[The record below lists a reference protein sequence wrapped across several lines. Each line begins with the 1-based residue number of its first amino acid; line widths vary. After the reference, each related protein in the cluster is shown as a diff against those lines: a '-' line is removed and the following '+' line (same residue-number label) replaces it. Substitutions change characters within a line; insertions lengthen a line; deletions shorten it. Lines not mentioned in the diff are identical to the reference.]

1 MKKLANLKY
10 RLIAWIIGVIA
21 YSAIVFIV
29 ADHSKRGIDKCT
41 VLTYVF
47 MMISLV
53 LLLLSWFVG
62 ERKTVPGAINAVN
75 PVSSAA
81 MYLTYVS
88 FILTFILY
96 FINYVKFIFIIVV
109 LFILIYGI
117 FAIYIIIGLRQ
128 FELINDNPNK
138 VPDITNVHQLA
149 SYLRTIFDMVTEP
162 TTKTQIEE
170 LINLATVID
179 DMNDSDNEDIKAVDK
194 SIFEYAGYL
203 KRNITRS
210 EYANAY
216 NNINKLNELLN
227 KRINLAK

>member
-10 RLIAWIIGVIA
+10 RLMAWVIGVIA
-21 YSAIVFIV
+21 YSAIVFII
-29 ADHSKRGIDKCT
+29 ANHSKRGIDKCT
-41 VLTYVF
+41 IITYVF
-47 MMISLV
+47 MMISLLV
-53 LLLLSWFVG
+53 LLISWFVG

-75 PVSSAA
+75 PVSSSA
-81 MYLTYVS
+81 MYLSYVT

-96 FINYVKFIFIIVV
+96 FINYAKFIYIIVI

-117 FAIYIIIGLRQ
+117 FAVYIVVGLRQ
-128 FELINDNPNK
+128 FDLINENPNK
-138 VPDITNVHQLA
+138 ISDITNIHQLT
-149 SYLRTIFDMVTEP
+149 SYLRNIFDMVTEP

-170 LINLATVID
+170 LINLSTVID
-179 DMNDSDNEDIKAVDK
+179 DLNDSDKEDIKIVDK

-210 EYANAY
+210 EYSNAY

-227 KRINLAK
+227 KRINLVK

>member
-10 RLIAWIIGVIA
+10 RLMAWVIGVIA
-21 YSAIVFIV
+21 YSAIVFII
-29 ADHSKRGIDKCT
+29 ANHSKRGIDKCT
-41 VLTYVF
+41 IITYVF
-47 MMISLV
+47 MMISLLV
-53 LLLLSWFVG
+53 LLISWFIG
-62 ERKTVPGAINAVN
+62 ERKTVPGAIKAVN

-81 MYLTYVS
+81 MYLSYVT

-96 FINYVKFIFIIVV
+96 FINYAKFIYIIVV

-117 FAIYIIIGLRQ
+117 FAIYIVVGLRQ
-128 FELINDNPNK
+128 FNLINENPNK
-138 VPDITNVHQLA
+138 IPDITNIHQLT
-149 SYLRTIFDMVTEP
+149 SYLRNIFDMVTEP

-170 LINLATVID
+170 LINLSTIID
-179 DMNDSDNEDIKAVDK
+179 DLNDSDKEDVKIVDK

-210 EYANAY
+210 EYSNAY

-227 KRINLAK
+227 RRIDLVK